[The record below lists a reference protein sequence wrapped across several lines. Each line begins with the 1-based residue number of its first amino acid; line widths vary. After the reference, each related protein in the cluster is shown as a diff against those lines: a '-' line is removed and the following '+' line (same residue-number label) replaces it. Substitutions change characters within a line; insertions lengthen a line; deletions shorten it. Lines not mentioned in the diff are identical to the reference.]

1 MKEIFQALDNT
12 QFRTMIF
19 EEEQNG
25 CFLFLPGNAFL
36 AAVERGTAPEHSSAT
51 KLRRQIL
58 EFGAANVN
66 GFGQPEY

>member
-1 MKEIFQALDNT
+1 MGVLY
-12 QFRTMIF
+12 
-19 EEEQNG
+19 
-25 CFLFLPGNAFL
+25 FLRFLPGNAFL

-58 EFGAANVN
+58 EFGTANVN